1 MRLIALEIPDD
12 QAKLP
17 GWLEEQLLGLDLAAL
32 VAELEAAHVPGSEKS
47 SLMKDI
53 LGRYRAA
60 VLENGLGSL
69 PSAQLR
75 LLLRQPRLLLELQEL
90 ILVEGGEYW
99 RKQSTVD
106 RESRQILDRGWTRLD
121 SFLATGGAG
130 AGSTRARVST
140 TPWYRRASVVSL
152 ATAAAVL
159 AGVFVYERSLPPAGW
174 GWSRPGALRE
184 ELSAAAYLALLAD
197 EADEWFKKRPEQ
209 ASKVAR
215 RIAELRQGC
224 SILILAEHR
233 PLSAQDRQWLV
244 RTCREWAGE
253 LDGRVVE
260 VERGDDPLQVRAKT
274 DETVREISQK
284 LRNRAAARA

>member
-1 MRLIALEIPDD
+1 
-12 QAKLP
+12 
-17 GWLEEQLLGLDLAAL
+17 
-32 VAELEAAHVPGSEKS
+32 
-47 SLMKDI
+47 
-53 LGRYRAA
+53 
-60 VLENGLGSL
+60 
-69 PSAQLR
+69 
-75 LLLRQPRLLLELQEL
+75 LLRHPRLLLELQEL

-99 RKQSTVD
+99 QQRAAVD
-106 RESRQILDRGWTRLD
+106 RESRQILDRGWSRLD

-130 AGSTRARVST
+130 PIRARAST

-159 AGVFVYERSLPPAGW
+159 TGVFVYERSLPPAGW
-174 GWSRPGALRE
+174 GWSRPGALRQ
-184 ELSAAAYLALLAD
+184 ELSAAAYLLLLAD

-209 ASKVAR
+209 ASPLAR

-224 SILILAEHR
+224 SALILAEHR
-233 PLSAQDRQWLV
+233 PLSARDRQWLV

-253 LDGRVVE
+253 LDSRLVE
-260 VERGDDPLQVRAKT
+260 VERGDNPLQVRAGT